1 MKRAIQENVVR
12 RLDHRHLNFDV
23 DFLRGVNPTAE
34 NIAVGIWGQLESRVA
49 PGRLVRVTLDETEK
63 NRVVYEGGSVMSSAP
78 TQRRLTRSSRHK
90 MIAGVCGGLAEY
102 FQLDPTVV
110 RVAYVLISIVSV
122 AFPGIL
128 AYIILM
134 FVMPPPD
141 QTPLA
146 P

>member
-1 MKRAIQENVVR
+1 
-12 RLDHRHLNFDV
+12 
-23 DFLRGVNPTAE
+23 
-34 NIAVGIWGQLESRVA
+34 
-49 PGRLVRVTLDETEK
+49 
-63 NRVVYEGGSVMSSAP
+63 
-78 TQRRLTRSSRHK
+78 

-134 FVMPPPD
+134 FVMPPP
-141 QTPLA
+141 QEQQVS
-146 P
+146 